1 MKAVLRETAHIFD
14 GAKHG
19 RGPKWAKC
27 QAAQTTDLAHCCEVE
42 LGDWTVRQN
51 LRRQS

>member
-19 RGPKWAKC
+19 REPYCAEC
-27 QAAQTTDLAHCCEVE
+27 QAAQTT
-42 LGDWTVRQN
+42 N
-51 LRRQS
+51 LVHRCDVALDGWVVY